1 MKYPIGIQ
9 TFEDII
15 TDGFVYVDKT
25 AFVYSLAH
33 EGKIYFMSRPR
44 RFGKS
49 LLLSTLKSY
58 FLGRRDLFKGLAIES
73 LETEWK
79 RYPVFHI
86 DFNGTDFTLPDALA
100 NNLSGYVRIWERE
113 YGVEAAPG
121 FSVGERF
128 AQVLAAAHA
137 QSGERCV
144 VLVDEYD
151 KPLLDVMDS
160 GFMTDV
166 DGNRISV
173 EERNRDVLKSFYSV
187 LKKADADLQFVFLTG
202 VTKFAQISVFSGFN
216 QPNDISMA
224 PQYDT
229 LCGITEDELDR
240 YFKAPLAQMAT
251 LEGVTVEEMRGMLR
265 KRYDGYHFSRHLVG
279 VYNPFSLLNAFYKQ
293 EINDYWF
300 ATGTPTYLVRLLDHF
315 DEDLNEL
322 AGRYYSC
329 PEFEDYRADKQLPL
343 PMIFQSGYLTVKSY
357 DRRKE
362 KFLLDYPN
370 DEVKRGFLTLV
381 ASNYLKGGRRIGSWL
396 DDTIDALDNGDL
408 ELFRT
413 NLTSFLA
420 SIPYSA
426 RRSSS
431 EREMERYFSYTFYL
445 LLRIASTYVTYTE
458 KCQSQGRVD
467 CVIETDKFVYIF
479 EFKLDG
485 TARQALDQIE
495 AQGYATEYAADSRRL
510 FKIGCSFSSKTGTV
524 GDWLAVEG

>member
-9 TFEDII
+9 TFEKII
-15 TDGFVYVDKT
+15 TEGYLYVDKT
-25 AFVYSLAH
+25 ALVYSLAH
-33 EGKIYFMSRPR
+33 GGNIYFLSRPR

-79 RYPVFHI
+79 KHPVFHI
-86 DFNGTDFTLPDALA
+86 DFNGTDFSNSDALA
-100 NNLSGYVRIWERE
+100 RNLSGYVRMWEKE
-113 YGVEAAPG
+113 YGVDVDPE
-121 FSVGERF
+121 FSIGERF

-137 QSGERCV
+137 QCGERCV

-160 GFMTDV
+160 NLMTDV
-166 DGNRISV
+166 DGNRMTI
-173 EERNRDVLKSFYSV
+173 EDRNRDVLKSFYSV
-187 LKKADADLQFVFLTG
+187 FKKADADLQFVFLTG

-216 QPNDISMA
+216 QPEDISMA

-229 LCGITEDELDR
+229 LCGITDEELDR
-240 YFKAPLAQMAT
+240 YFAEPVAQMAAQ
-251 LEGVTVEEMRGMLR
+251 EGISVGDMREALR
-265 KRYDGYHFSRHLVG
+265 RRYDGYHFSVALRG
-279 VYNPFSLLNAFYKQ
+279 VYNPFSLLCAFKQ
-293 EINDYWF
+293 LIIRDYWF
-300 ATGTPTYLVRLLDHF
+300 ATGTPTYLVRLLEHF

-329 PEFEDYRADKQLPL
+329 PEFDDYRADKELPL
-343 PMIFQSGYLTVKSY
+343 PMIYQSGYLTVKAY

-396 DDTIDALDNGDL
+396 DDTIDSLDNGDL

-467 CVIETDKFVYIF
+467 CVIETDRFVYIF

-495 AQGYATEYAADSRRL
+495 SQGYATEYAADHRKL
-510 FKIGCSFSSKTGTV
+510 FKIGCSFSSKTATV